1 MKRPTLTIFYQF
13 NPWDSSIGGIQTF
26 IRSFIKYAP
35 DEFQVRLVGIGDGSS
50 LLGVWQKV
58 ELDNKSIE
66 FLPLINLEND
76 NVRGLIPT
84 TVKYTAALLGR
95 NYASDF
101 MHFHRL
107 EPTMATFNWSGD
119 KTLFVHNDIE
129 AQINPEKGNDAM
141 LWSRFTAVY
150 SVLERR
156 LIRQFDRIYSCNSE
170 SARYYQQNYSQ
181 LAKQV
186 TLIKN
191 IVDTDLFFHL
201 PSQKREHKRQTL
213 ARKLNLNEQTHFVLF
228 VGRLHPQKDPILL
241 IRAFSALSEPN
252 AHLLIAGDGELA
264 EAVDSEICA
273 HNLSER
279 VTLLGAL
286 KQEKLV
292 NLYRSASV
300 FVLSSL
306 YEGLPIAVL
315 EALACGTPIVTTDC
329 GETPN
334 LLTANSGVVAQ
345 ERTPEARAAALSQVL
360 QNPTAFPTD
369 ACVSV
374 AQPYTAKAVVGNVYQ
389 QMLILRQKKNLA
401 FPVTK
406 VA

>member
-1 MKRPTLTIFYQF
+1 
-13 NPWDSSIGGIQTF
+13 
-26 IRSFIKYAP
+26 
-35 DEFQVRLVGIGDGSS
+35 
-50 LLGVWQKV
+50 
-58 ELDNKSIE
+58 
-66 FLPLINLEND
+66 
-76 NVRGLIPT
+76 
-84 TVKYTAALLGR
+84 
-95 NYASDF
+95 
-101 MHFHRL
+101 
-107 EPTMATFNWSGD
+107 
-119 KTLFVHNDIE
+119 
-129 AQINPEKGNDAM
+129 M
-141 LWSRFTAVY
+141 LWSRFTAVH

-345 ERTPEARAAALSQVL
+345 ERTPEALAAALSQVL

-389 QMLILRQKKNLA
+389 QMLILWQKKNLA